1 MRENVRC
8 HSCQQVWDYEPPM
21 GRSEECPKCRNSAR
35 VCLNCRFY
43 DKNSYRECRESQA
56 EYVQDK
62 AQANFCGYFSPN
74 SSASSGTSEADLAKS
89 KLNNLFGGKST
100 APSQSAG
107 SLADQLQQ
115 FLKNKK

>member
-1 MRENVRC
+1 
-8 HSCQQVWDYEPPM
+8 M

-62 AQANFCGYFSPN
+62 AQSNFCGYFSPN
-74 SSASSGTSEADLAKS
+74 SAAGSGSNEADLAKS
-89 KLNNLFGGKST
+89 KLDSLFGGKS
-100 APSQSAG
+100 ASKSASTG

-115 FLKNKK
+115 FLNNKK